1 MALQIIL
8 LKDLKVTHEVQE
20 FIMAQVALMMDP
32 EVPESNVKNLAAW
45 RETIYLGMCYGY
57 QLAVSDLS
65 SGSFKP
71 DDPDGG

>member
-1 MALQIIL
+1 MALQIIP
-8 LKDLKVTHEVQE
+8 LKDLQVTHEVQE

-45 RETIYLGMCYGY
+45 REAIYLGMCYGY
-57 QLAVSDLS
+57 QLAVSDF

-71 DDPDGG
+71 DDPDGD